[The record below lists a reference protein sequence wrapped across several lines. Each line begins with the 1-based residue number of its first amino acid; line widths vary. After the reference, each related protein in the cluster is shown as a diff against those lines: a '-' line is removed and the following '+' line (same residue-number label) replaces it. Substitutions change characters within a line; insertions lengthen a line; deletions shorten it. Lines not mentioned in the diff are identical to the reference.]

1 MKQLK
6 WEYTLTLLFVACSVL
21 ILILMLLQE
30 NYSTSYRQ
38 QILQEIDNVQS
49 SGFTLQDV
57 PSTQFKEHE
66 LDDYHEM
73 LERPIFFAGR
83 IPIVL
88 ENSEDADA
96 VAVEVK
102 PPDMISMALIGIINT
117 PAGVY
122 ALFHNPKAKADEPKF
137 QRLQQDQDISGWKIK
152 EIKHDRVIISADT
165 QSDEILLAK
174 PRVHKKVKPKRTRRT
189 KTNPFKQKIK
199 KAE

>member
-6 WEYTLTLLFVACSVL
+6 WEYTLALLFVACSVL
-21 ILILMLLQE
+21 ILILMLLQA
-30 NYSTSYRQ
+30 NYSASYRQ
-38 QILQEIDNVQS
+38 QILQEIDNVES

-73 LERPIFFAGR
+73 LERPLFFVGR
-83 IPIVL
+83 IPIVP
-88 ENSEDADA
+88 ENSEDAEA

-102 PPDMISMALIGIINT
+102 PPEEISMALIGIINT

-137 QRLQQDQDISGWKIK
+137 QRLQQDQDINGWKICQ
-152 EIKHDRVIISADT
+152 R
-165 QSDEILLAK
+165 
-174 PRVHKKVKPKRTRRT
+174 
-189 KTNPFKQKIK
+189 
-199 KAE
+199 KARY